1 MQTSTQSC
9 PICGG
14 AEQIRPHRQ
23 PGYLEGSEYEV
34 AYCAQC
40 DSSHAVP
47 LLVDSGIY
55 DLIYAQRAK
64 VRGYDRY
71 ERYAEDVLRCRE
83 PISYLTRVEDVY
95 WAVWEG
101 LNKSVGNVGGKQI
114 IEIGSGLG
122 YLTYALRKAGLN
134 ARGVELSSTAVAT
147 ATARYGPLF
156 VCGRVEEYVAQNPSA
171 YDVVICTEVIEH
183 VVDPRAFFCALV
195 GLLKVGGSLILT
207 TQNKSIY
214 SNKALWETDPPPVH
228 LWWLSEITMDVLGRQ
243 FGCDLRLIDFT
254 SFNGGHYQAITN
266 RANAETPS
274 RFARLDR
281 SGKARR
287 ETLARRSLKAILRN
301 AGLIP
306 LLRRLRALGRDD
318 VVMLRDRSHSLCG
331 VFTRRQAPA

>member
-1 MQTSTQSC
+1 MPASTHSC

-14 AEQIRPHRQ
+14 AQQIRPQRQ
-23 PGYLEGSEYEV
+23 PGYVEGSDYQV
-34 AYCAQC
+34 AYCARC

-47 LLVDSGIY
+47 LLVDPAIY
-55 DLIYAQRAK
+55 DLIYGQRAK

-71 ERYAEDVLRCRE
+71 ERYAEEVLRCRE
-83 PISYLTRVEDVY
+83 PISYLTGVEDVY

-101 LNKSVGNVGGKQI
+101 LNNGVGDLSGKRI

-122 YLTYALRKAGLN
+122 YLTYSLRKAGLN
-134 ARGVELSSTAVAT
+134 ARGLELSSTAVAT

-156 VCGRVEEYVAQNPSA
+156 DCGRVEEYVAKNPSA

-183 VVDPRAFFCALV
+183 VVDPRAFFSSLV
-195 GLLKVGGSLILT
+195 GLLKVGGTLILT

-214 SNKALWETDPPPVH
+214 CNEALWETDPPPVH
-228 LWWLSEITMDVLGRQ
+228 LWWLSETTMEMLGRQ

-254 SFNGGHYQAITN
+254 SFNRRHYQAITN

-274 RFARLDR
+274 RLARLDR
-281 SGKARR
+281 SGRARQ
-287 ETLARRSLKAILRN
+287 ESLTRRSLKAVLRDV
-301 AGLIP
+301 GLIP

-318 VVMLRDRSHSLCG
+318 VVRLRDRSHSLCG
-331 VFTRRQAPA
+331 VFTRRQALV